1 MLLDA
6 GYKDVFSIEGGI
18 KAWKGLVAGGPP
30 EAGMAYFSAA
40 GSPGEFI
47 ALAWSL
53 EAGSRRF
60 YVEIAASLADDGVAR
75 IFQDL
80 AAAEEK
86 HQSSL
91 SELFR
96 QMAAQGTGATTTMES
111 LLPGISP
118 GTIME
123 GGVRVAEALEWTKGK
138 SIPDVLDLAIAL
150 ETNAYDLAVK
160 MERVMEDEH
169 ARQVFRAIALEEKRH
184 LDRMAALMERSA
196 GPETPSS

>member
-6 GYKDVFSIEGGI
+6 GYKNVFSIEGGI
-18 KAWKGLVAGGPP
+18 KAWKGLVAEGPP
-30 EAGMAYFSAA
+30 QGGMAYFSAA

-60 YVEIAASLADDGVAR
+60 YEEIAASLADDGAAR

-86 HQSSL
+86 HQASL

-96 QMAAQGTGATTTMES
+96 RTAAQRTGEATLES

-118 GTIME
+118 GDIME

-160 MERVMEDEH
+160 MERVMEDKR

-184 LDRMAALMERSA
+184 LELMASLMERSA
-196 GPETPSS
+196 GPETRSS